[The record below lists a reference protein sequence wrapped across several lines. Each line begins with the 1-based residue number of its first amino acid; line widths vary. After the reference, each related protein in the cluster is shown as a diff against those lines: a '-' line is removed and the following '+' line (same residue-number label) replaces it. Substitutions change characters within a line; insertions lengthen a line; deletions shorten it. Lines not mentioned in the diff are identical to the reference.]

1 MRNSRIPQLKSHNNS
16 TASSTSR
23 ALVFPSSISSN
34 PDVVDEVQKYCTEGT
49 PSWMSNSNSHSDLK
63 VTEEVIDNEDE
74 VDENDSNISSSNP
87 TSSDEEDAENLLQGC
102 IKQAWAAK
110 NTNSGNHNKRQ
121 QFAPKKVS
129 YEHLNAQLVFAS
141 SHMSGNQFYHLKNA
155 FFSEHPK
162 CDKKIILDK
171 VFKKIIITTLKFLK
185 ER

>member
-23 ALVFPSSISSN
+23 ALVFPSSTSSN
-34 PDVVDEVQKYCTEGT
+34 PDEVQKYCTEDT

-63 VTEEVIDNEDE
+63 VSEEVIDDDDE

-110 NTNSGNHNKRQ
+110 NTNSSNHNKRQ
-121 QFAPKKVS
+121 QYVPKKVS
-129 YEHLNAQLVFAS
+129 YEHLNTQLAFAS
-141 SHMSGNQFYHLKNA
+141 SHLTGNQFYH
-155 FFSEHPK
+155 
-162 CDKKIILDK
+162 
-171 VFKKIIITTLKFLK
+171 
-185 ER
+185 